1 MSDLFDWAA
10 RTTDPVESQIA
21 AKVIKPNLP
30 KLRRM
35 FVDSCRALGG
45 GTAQEIA
52 WHATT
57 DATVRESIRK
67 RATECVRDGLVYRSV
82 QRQCKVTGQVARV
95 FVVVGGKF

>member
-1 MSDLFDWAA
+1 MDLFDWAA
-10 RTTDPVESQIA
+10 RTTDPQESHEA
-21 AKVIKPNLP
+21 ARVIRPNLP

-35 FVDSCRALGG
+35 FVESCRQLGG

-95 FVVVGGKF
+95 FVVNGN

>member
-1 MSDLFDWAA
+1 MMDLFDWAA
-10 RTTDPVESQIA
+10 RATDPVESQDSA
-21 AKVIKPNLP
+21 RYIKPNLP

-35 FVDSCRALGG
+35 FVDSCRALNG

-57 DATVRESIRK
+57 DATLRESVRK

-95 FVVVGGKF
+95 FQVVEGN